1 MILRESAGLTGRT
14 RRRTRTSEP
23 VGVGLGRDAMTRGLP
38 YSATWAAMKVEDMMG
53 EVVVEVE
60 VEVEGSTRRKKE
72 ERR

>member
-1 MILRESAGLTGRT
+1 
-14 RRRTRTSEP
+14 
-23 VGVGLGRDAMTRGLP
+23 
-38 YSATWAAMKVEDMMG
+38 MKVEDMMG